1 MGAVQEAAHALKC
14 CLSNVALN
22 IICTVDQDFKEM
34 RQQLGGNI
42 WKTADGCCVEWTKMN
57 KIRSR
62 RRGKKVSSFD
72 R

>member
-1 MGAVQEAAHALKC
+1 MGVAQEVLKS
-14 CLSNVALN
+14 CLSNVALD
-22 IICTVDQDFKEM
+22 IICTVDKDFKEM
-34 RQQLGGNI
+34 RQQLGENI

-62 RRGKKVSSFD
+62 RRRKKVSSFD